1 MEEAPWTRF
10 AARQGLAPRDDAAH
24 PVFVLAAG
32 WRSGS
37 TLVQRLLCSSKEV
50 LIWGEAY
57 GRAGLVQSLT
67 ATAMGL
73 NEQWPTPGH
82 FGTESV
88 FANLSDNW
96 IANLYPPP
104 DAMREAL
111 GAPLETLLAWPAAE
125 RGFDRFGLKEV
136 RLQAAH
142 ARFLE
147 WIYPSA
153 RFVFLVRNPWDAWRS
168 ARGLGLMAHWAGPV
182 MDHPQKFAAHWARLA
197 ASYLSWDQENG
208 CLLKYEDLRSTC
220 LKELAAHCRLG
231 TLDVSVLARVQT
243 GVNRPTP
250 EPLSA
255 AEVEVIRTVAGP
267 LAQKF
272 GYTGPT
278 RARMSA

>member
-1 MEEAPWTRF
+1 MEQAPWSRF
-10 AARQGLAPRDDAAH
+10 SARQGLSPRDDAAC

-73 NEQWPTPGH
+73 NEGWTTQGH
-82 FGTESV
+82 FGSEEV
-88 FANLSDNW
+88 FENLSDHW

-104 DAMREAL
+104 EAMRDAL
-111 GAPLETLLAWPAAE
+111 AAPLETLLAWPAAE

-136 RLQAAH
+136 RLQAIH

-147 WIYPSA
+147 WVYPSS
-153 RFVFLVRNPWDAWRS
+153 RFVFLIRNPWDAWKS

-197 ASYLSWDQENG
+197 ESFLSWDQENG
-208 CLLKYEDLRSTC
+208 QLLRYEDLRSTC
-220 LKELAAHCRLG
+220 LEKLATHCRLG
-231 TLDVSVLARVQT
+231 TLDASVLDRVQS
-243 GVNRPTP
+243 GVNRPAP
-250 EPLSA
+250 APLSPA
-255 AEVEVIRTVAGP
+255 AIEVIRAVAGP
-267 LAQKF
+267 VAQKL
-272 GYTGPT
+272 GYAGPT
-278 RARMSA
+278 AVRMSA